1 VFLCG
6 DGVSAG
12 TTVAGQ
18 MRLLKTLDLMMVS
31 LASESLRDSQAIK
44 DAYVSHL
51 DLLVLDK
58 YSAVERALYNG
69 GLARLPSDPA
79 RYNLAPRVNG
89 LYPIGEKDIE
99 NQLSYIAARPAAI
112 GALLTVAARVKS
124 GPIEITS
131 LVRHT
136 EYQGALMK
144 TNANATTPVPTHTM
158 GLAFDIGLVNATPR
172 QAYEIRDVL
181 RKMRDAGD
189 ILFIGERQQL
199 VFHVVPHPSRL
210 GYFTDVYTRALGAP
224 AAANGTPVAGFPIPG
239 EPVGLLPTVDAEV
252 TSIVP
257 APEVARAWWATDGMR
272 GDLGV
277 EVSAVRA
284 REWSPLLVAPAK
296 PTSVSSAP
304 LIALL
309 AGALALVPV
318 YRRSREPESS
328 IKSLL
333 TS

>member
-1 VFLCG
+1 MTFIALVFLWS

-12 TTVAGQ
+12 TTVTEQ

-31 LASESLRDSQAIK
+31 LAPESVRDSRAIK

-69 GLARLPSDPA
+69 GLARLPADPA
-79 RYNLAPRVNG
+79 RFNLAPRVNG

-124 GPIEITS
+124 GPVEITS
-131 LVRHT
+131 LVRHS
-136 EYQGALMK
+136 EYQDALMK
-144 TNANATTPVPTHTM
+144 TNANATTAVPTHTM

-224 AAANGTPVAGFPIPG
+224 GAANGTPVDGFPIPG
-239 EPVGLLPTVDAEV
+239 APVELLPSVDTDV
-252 TSIVP
+252 ISVLP
-257 APEVARAWWATDGMR
+257 APEVATEWWATDDTQS
-272 GDLGV
+272 DLAL
-277 EVSAVRA
+277 EVTPASVRELSPA
-284 REWSPLLVAPAK
+284 RVTAAAD
-296 PTSVSSAP
+296 T
-304 LIALL
+304 
-309 AGALALVPV
+309 GRFALAADCAA
-318 YRRSREPESS
+318 RRRPYPRPGLQE
-328 IKSLL
+328 IKRSGVFH
-333 TS
+333 